1 MLKSL
6 RMFPPD
12 TRLVLAVSWVAF
24 VLIAAWT
31 MGASS
36 GASLVLLAI
45 VAILPP
51 AVMIAL
57 WTNGPPPT
65 IAEVL
70 HEVERKW

>member
-1 MLKSL
+1 
-6 RMFPPD
+6 MFPPD
-12 TRLVLAVSWVAF
+12 TRSILAVSWVAL
-24 VLIAAWT
+24 VLIAAWV

-45 VAILPP
+45 AAILPP

>member
-1 MLKSL
+1 
-6 RMFPPD
+6 MFPPD
-12 TRLVLAVSWVAF
+12 TRLVLAVSWVAL
-24 VLIAAWT
+24 VLIAAWA

-36 GASLVLLAI
+36 GAGVVLLAI
-45 VAILPP
+45 AAILPP

-57 WTNGPPPT
+57 WTSGPPPT

>member
-1 MLKSL
+1 MV
-6 RMFPPD
+6 PPD
-12 TRLVLAVSWVAF
+12 TRLVLAVSWVALA
-24 VLIAAWT
+24 LIAAWA

-45 VAILPP
+45 AAILPP

>member
-1 MLKSL
+1 
-6 RMFPPD
+6 MFPPD
-12 TRLVLAVSWVAF
+12 TRLVLAASWVALA
-24 VLIAAWT
+24 LIAAWA

-45 VAILPP
+45 AAFLPP

>member
-1 MLKSL
+1 
-6 RMFPPD
+6 MFAPD
-12 TRLVLAVSWVAF
+12 TRLVLAVSWVAL
-24 VLIAAWT
+24 VLIAAWA

-45 VAILPP
+45 AAILPP

>member
-1 MLKSL
+1 
-6 RMFPPD
+6 MFPYD
-12 TRLVLAVSWVAF
+12 TRVVVAASWVAL
-24 VLIAAWT
+24 VLIAAWA

-45 VAILPP
+45 AAILPL
-51 AVMIAL
+51 AVMMAL